1 MIRLLRVIASNIATL
16 LLALVIAVIIW
27 GTAIRAND
35 PQGQLSLEIPIQV
48 IGQTANSALSNVPET
63 VRIVVE
69 APGSVLDQ
77 LTENDFTAEID
88 LAGSPAGEST
98 IPITIHHHI
107 EEATIAFQFPEQAT
121 INLEQIVTRDIP
133 VQLDLRGEVARGYEY
148 GAPLLEPAFIQVTGI
163 TSRVETL
170 AEARL
175 IVLLDNIR
183 ENVILARRPTFY
195 DSQGNIVGVSGLSL
209 STEDVSVTIPVTEL
223 AGFAAKPVI
232 VDWTGEPAPGYRL
245 LNVTVTPDSVLVTG
259 RPTQLDLLSRLRT
272 EVIDINGLRE
282 SITLPVTL
290 NLPDGVELDEVQPI
304 VVQIEIEPILTT
316 SVFRALPEIRGL
328 AEALTATLDVD
339 EVRVFLFGPLD
350 KLDTLANDDVRVT
363 VDLFGLG
370 VGAYDLAPEVNV
382 LVNDIEIRSVQP
394 AEITVVIT
402 NILTPTLPLTNTLVL
417 RTIGAKTLGHNS
429 SRPEH
434 PLLPPLFALLP
445 TRRSC
450 L

>member
-1 MIRLLRVIASNIATL
+1 MIRLLRAIASNIATL
-16 LLALVIAVIIW
+16 FLALVIAVIIW
-27 GTAIRAND
+27 VTAIRAND

-48 IGQTANSALSNVPET
+48 IGQTADSALSNAPET

-88 LAGSPAGEST
+88 LAGLPAGDST
-98 IPITIHHHI
+98 LPITIHHNS

-121 INLEQIVTRDIP
+121 ITLEQIVSRDIP

-148 GAPLLEPAFIQVTGI
+148 SSPLLEPAFIQVTGI
-163 TSRVETL
+163 ASRVETL

-175 IVLLDNIR
+175 VVLLDNAR
-183 ENVILARRPTFY
+183 ENVSLTRRPTFY
-195 DSQGNIVGVSGLSL
+195 DRQGNIVGVSSLSL
-209 STEDVSVTIPVTEL
+209 STQDVSVTIPVTEL

-232 VDWTGEPAPGYRL
+232 VDWTGEPAAGYRL

-290 NLPDGVELDEVQPI
+290 DLPDGVELDEVQPI

-328 AEALTATLDVD
+328 GEALTATLDVD

-350 KLDTLANDDVRVT
+350 KLDALANDDVRVT

-370 VGAYDLAPEVNV
+370 IGSYELAPEVNI
-382 LVNDIEIRSVQP
+382 LVNDIESRSVQP
-394 AEITVVIT
+394 AQITVVIT

-417 RTIGAKTLGHNS
+417 QTILAKTVGHGS
-429 SRPEH
+429 SRPE
-434 PLLPPLFALLP
+434 LPQPASPFALLP
-445 TRRSC
+445 TWRRY